1 MKKFFLPWIKIIYPL
16 SFVAL
21 ILMGTVW
28 VFYGNFTMELTGNS
42 QKSTFQ
48 KLDLLEFELSLAGE
62 RSNATQSVV
71 AFSLN
76 DSDLRHFDLK
86 KSGAVQN
93 ISLAD
98 HLKFAKKILKSDPK
112 HVYLHWFF
120 PSDPTSAEVKEI
132 LKAPVQKSKIS
143 IISSFD
149 RAEVLKKVF
158 PDTFE
163 VLVADFCNGKS
174 RTVCPYNP
182 NWSYLAIQKL
192 ADTFGNVSN
201 RSLSNLLP
209 NANPSYIFT
218 PLKRGS
224 VPVFSYG
231 DLDTIPSEKLQNK
244 IVFLGTDLLQGSS
257 GMTAPEDI
265 GRVPSLYENKSK
277 PLRANGTPIHEFL
290 ALSVENILS
299 HGWISVIGND
309 IAMAITFGVPLLLLL
324 FLFNFSIAF
333 ATTFFLISACF
344 IIFGNIISIRNF
356 YLYFP
361 DYDCLFLSVLC
372 LTGGGFVKYALEYS
386 RYKAARD
393 KEKFLLSKVDI
404 KYNFISL
411 ISHNLNTP
419 VAKIKV
425 LCERILKNHPTNPKP
440 FLDISYYLADM
451 QMAIRAILS
460 STRLEEGHI
469 AFEAIQID
477 RLEDDLGFDVKALFK
492 RRYLDFHYELE
503 ILSRL
508 IDDRKLIVTLVSSVG
523 FLAPK
528 NSSLF
533 FSLTSEGEVVTLEW
547 ISTTQ
552 VPDWNAIAS
561 ADIKQS
567 DDPIFNFIFNFT
579 LKRKI
584 NFILIQDQDGDT
596 LRLSF
601 NQVNPIP

>member
-1 MKKFFLPWIKIIYPL
+1 MKKFFLAWIKIIYPL
-16 SFVAL
+16 SFVVL
-21 ILMGTVW
+21 VLMGTVW

-48 KLDLLEFELSLAGE
+48 KLDLLELELSFAGV
-62 RSNATQSVV
+62 RSNLTRSVV

-76 DSDLRHFDLK
+76 DSDLSQFELK
-86 KSGAVQN
+86 KSGPVQN

-98 HLKFAKKILKSDPK
+98 HLKIAKKILKLDPK

-120 PSDPTSAEVKEI
+120 PTDPTPMEVRDI
-132 LKAPVQKSKIS
+132 LDTFPQKSKLS
-143 IISSFD
+143 IVSSFD

-158 PDTFE
+158 PGIFE

-192 ADTFGNVSN
+192 AETYGDVSN

-224 VPVFSYG
+224 IPVFSYG
-231 DLDTIPSEKLQNK
+231 DIDSLKPETIRNK

-265 GRVPSLYENKSK
+265 ARVPSLYESQSK

-290 ALSVENILS
+290 GLSVENILS
-299 HGWISVIGND
+299 HGWISVVRSD
-309 IAMAITFGVPLLLLL
+309 VALSITYGIPLLLLL

-333 ATTFFLISACF
+333 ATTFFLSSACI
-344 IIFGNIISIRNF
+344 IIFGNIISIKHFN
-356 YLYFP
+356 LYFP
-361 DYDCLFLSVLC
+361 EYDCIFLAVLC

-386 RYKAARD
+386 RYKAAHD
-393 KEKFLLSKVDI
+393 KEKFLLSKIDI

-425 LCERILKNHPTNPKP
+425 LCERILKNSPTDPKP

-469 AFEAIQID
+469 AYEAIPSD
-477 RLEDDLGFDVKALFK
+477 RLDDDLRFDVKSLFR

-503 ILSRL
+503 ILSPL
-508 IDDRKLIVTLVSSVG
+508 IDDRKLIVTLISSLG

-533 FSLTSEGEVVTLEW
+533 FSLTSQGDAVTLEW
-547 ISTTQ
+547 ISTTV
-552 VPDWNAIAS
+552 VPEWSTIAS
-561 ADIKQS
+561 KDFIQS
-567 DDPIFNFIFNFT
+567 DDPIFSFILNFT
-579 LKRKI
+579 HKRKT
-584 NFILIQDQDGDT
+584 NFNLIQDQDGDT
-596 LRLSF
+596 LRLTF
-601 NQVNPIP
+601 NPANPIP

>member
-1 MKKFFLPWIKIIYPL
+1 MKKFLLAWIKIIYPL
-16 SFVAL
+16 SFVVL
-21 ILMGTVW
+21 VLMGTVW

-48 KLDLLEFELSLAGE
+48 KLDLLEFELALAGE
-62 RSNATQSVV
+62 RSNLTESVV
-71 AFSLN
+71 AFSLT
-76 DSDLRHFDLK
+76 DSDLKHFELK
-86 KSGAVQN
+86 RSGAVQN

-98 HLKFAKKILKSDPK
+98 HLKIAKKILKSDPQ
-112 HVYLHWFF
+112 HIYLHWFF
-120 PSDPTSAEVKEI
+120 PTDPTPMEI
-132 LKAPVQKSKIS
+132 RDILTTFPEKSKLS

-158 PDTFE
+158 PGIFE

-174 RTVCPYNP
+174 RTVCPFNP
-182 NWSYLAIQKL
+182 NWNYLAIQKL
-192 ADTFGNVSN
+192 AETYGDVSN

-224 VPVFSYG
+224 IPLYSYG
-231 DLDTIPSEKLQNK
+231 DLNSIPADKLRNK

-265 GRVPSLYENKSK
+265 ARLPSLYDSQSK

-299 HGWISVIGND
+299 HGWISVVRSEV
-309 IAMAITFGVPLLLLL
+309 ALSITYAVPLLLLL

-333 ATTFFLISACF
+333 ATTFFLSSAC
-344 IIFGNIISIRNF
+344 IIVFGNIISIKHF
-356 YLYFP
+356 HLYFP
-361 DYDCLFLSVLC
+361 DYNCIFLSVLC

-386 RYKAARD
+386 RYKAAQN
-393 KEKFLLSKVDI
+393 KEKFLLNKVDI

-425 LCERILKNHPTNPKP
+425 LCERILKNNPRDPKP

-469 AFEAIQID
+469 ANEAIPSD
-477 RLEDDLGFDVKALFK
+477 RIEDDLRFDVKALLK

-503 ILSRL
+503 ILSPL
-508 IDDRKLIVTLVSSVG
+508 VDDRKLIVTLASSLG

-528 NSSLF
+528 DSSLF
-533 FSLTSEGEVVTLEW
+533 FSLTSEGDVITLEW
-547 ISTTQ
+547 ISTTV
-552 VPDWNAIAS
+552 VPDWSTIAS
-561 ADIKQS
+561 PDFKQS
-567 DDPIFNFIFNFT
+567 DDPIFNFILNFT
-579 LKRKI
+579 IKRKT
-584 NFILIQDQDGDT
+584 NFNLIQDQDGDT
-596 LRLSF
+596 LRLTF
-601 NQVNPIP
+601 NQAGPIP